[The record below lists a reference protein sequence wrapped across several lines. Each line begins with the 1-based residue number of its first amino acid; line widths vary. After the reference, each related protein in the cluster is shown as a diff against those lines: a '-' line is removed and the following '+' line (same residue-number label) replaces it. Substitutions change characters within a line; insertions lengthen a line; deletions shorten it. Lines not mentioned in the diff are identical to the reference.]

1 MQKKWTGERL
11 ETFVVNESMIE
22 HLHRYAIA
30 MEYVNDK
37 VVLDIACGE
46 GYGSNL
52 LSKNA
57 REVTGIDMDSKTI
70 SHASK
75 KYSNNNL
82 KFIRGNIED
91 IPVADNSFD
100 VVISFETLEHTNE
113 HKKIFQEIKRVLKP
127 GGLLI
132 ISTPEK
138 KYYSELTGYQ
148 NPFHLKEV
156 YEREFIDLVRNHFS
170 YHYCFYQS
178 SGLSSVAMLE
188 GESKINIYE
197 GTYEAIQPVSS
208 MEPLYLIAIASD
220 REIDKPASSIFLGR
234 LLFQVALDE
243 KEQELKNTISY
254 KTGHFLLQPLR
265 MIRNIFKKQGH
276 DL

>member
-11 ETFVVNESMIE
+11 ETFVINEAMIE

-30 MEYVNDK
+30 MDYVK
-37 VVLDIACGE
+37 GKAVLDIACGE

-57 REVTGIDMDSKTI
+57 REVTGIDLDSKTI
-70 SHASK
+70 NHASK
-75 KYSNNNL
+75 KYSKNNL
-82 KFIRGNIED
+82 KFIQGKVED
-91 IPVADNSFD
+91 IPAADSSFD

-113 HKKIFQEIKRVLKP
+113 HEKIFQEIKRILKP

-138 KYYSELTGYQ
+138 KYYTDVPASQ
-148 NPFHLKEV
+148 NPFHVKEI
-156 YEREFIDLVRNHFS
+156 YEHEFIDLVKDHFS

-178 SGLSSVAMLE
+178 SGLSSVALLE

-197 GTYEAIQPVSS
+197 GTYEAIRSVSK

-234 LLFQVALDE
+234 LMFQIALDV
-243 KEQELKNTISY
+243 KEQELKNTLSY
-254 KTGHFLLQPLR
+254 KTGNLLLQPLR
-265 MIRNIFKKQGH
+265 MIRNAFKKQGH